1 MRLEGIII
9 AMKLTRITF
18 DPDVMGG
25 KACIRGLRVT
35 VDKVVGADCFWTFT
49 RGDSQTLSLPRR
61 RRPVSSLGLR
71 CVAWRADE
79 PGSKAS
85 ATALLSEQSLAE
97 DWNRL
102 DEDEAW
108 FHLQPKQ

>member
-1 MRLEGIII
+1 
-9 AMKLTRITF
+9 
-18 DPDVMGG
+18 MGG
-25 KACIRGLRVT
+25 KACIRDLRVT
-35 VDKVVGADCFWTFT
+35 VDTVVGLIASGHSPDEILKLYPYLEEEDI
-49 RGDSQTLSLPRR
+49 REALAYA
-61 RRPVSSLGLR
+61 
-71 CVAWRADE
+71 AWRADE

-97 DWNRL
+97 DWNRP